1 MRPKFVALLAVP
13 LLVLA
18 GCSAAEPAP
27 TPAET
32 PETPSASAVDKTPIT
47 ETEALEAEPSAAPEE
62 LFLDSIHSVVDGNE
76 NLFKGEEQ
84 KMTSETYWLDQ
95 SDMYCDQVESGKIP
109 VEPTTL
115 SANGIQL
122 ERTIISSSIQY
133 LCPTDS

>member
-1 MRPKFVALLAVP
+1 MRPKLVALLAVP
-13 LLVLA
+13 LFALA

-27 TPAET
+27 APAD
-32 PETPSASAVDKTPIT
+32 TPSASAVDQTPIT
-47 ETEALEAEPSAAPEE
+47 EAEALEAEPSAAPEE

-84 KMTSETYWLDQ
+84 KMISETYWLDQ
-95 SDMYCDQVESGKIP
+95 SDIYCDQVESGKIP

>member
-1 MRPKFVALLAVP
+1 MRPKLLSLLAVCAVA
-13 LLVLA
+13 LV
-18 GCSAAEPAP
+18 GCSAAEPGPAP
-27 TPAET
+27 ANTPT
-32 PETPSASAVDKTPIT
+32 ASAVDKTPIT
-47 ETEALEAEPSAAPEE
+47 EAEALEAEPSAAPEE